1 MFNSP
6 VSVLAESGLLRAF
19 SKPFLRSN
27 RSRRLLLALSCA
39 LLSLPTAQA
48 AITVSKNITS
58 GYTGT
63 PYPGDTTA
71 FTLTLSNDNSGSAVT
86 GVSFTDNMAA
96 AGIYVVR
103 AVSDSCGGTLTAVPG
118 SQQISLTGGVI
129 PVAPS
134 ASVSGTCSVV
144 FEVNATTVG
153 ERVNTVG
160 VGAVTGND
168 GNAVANTSPAQQ
180 SFTVLP
186 LSSLTTSVLFS
197 PDSVVQFDQVST
209 LRIRVNNPNS
219 VAAVPLNSTSFTLPA
234 GVAVAATPNAS
245 VTCTGTDAV
254 NDGVFSP
261 AAGATGALTMTG
273 GTAGRSGRCDVLVDV
288 IGTDAGVNGS
298 NSVTLTM
305 NGSDVSNARG
315 LAVSGSSDSLTIV
328 SPLRVGKSFSPAS
341 MRSGQDG
348 SLVITLYNDGS
359 VALNGVGFTDDPIGT
374 PAGGSGG
381 TLTIAS
387 GATTTCSGGTLTA
400 VAGSSGIQLSGA
412 SIPAS
417 SSCTVTVPFTAT
429 LDIASVSKV
438 FNNTIAAGDVG
449 NSRSVTSRPASASV
463 TVHGQIE
470 VAKSQSPS
478 NPAAG
483 GIVVYSVALRN
494 YSGSALTGV
503 RFIDTLPSG
512 VTVVPTV
519 SPTMSGAG
527 CSGSLANDYSNTSV
541 PAFTLDLAAGSGGS
555 PSLCTV
561 SFTAQVAYGTAQ
573 GQSRVNSI
581 AAGTVCENNG
591 AGPICNPSA
600 SNNVTLTVNHTAT
613 VAKSFSVTSL
623 PEGGVSELTITLT
636 NNTQNPL
643 TSVQV
648 TDNLP
653 AGMLVDSSAI
663 ASTTCVGGSVTATPN
678 QDQVSLS
685 GATIPARASGGTGS
699 SGSCVVK
706 VNVTG
711 AAGNYTNTIPASTL
725 AATQQLPDGTLQPA
739 TYGQAASASITFRSA
754 LSAAKSFLPVTVQSG
769 GQSRVSIRLRNTETT
784 GTLYNVSLSDNLPS
798 GLTVS
803 NPANAYSTCDGPLTI
818 TATPGAGVVQLSGAT
833 LPPSSECDLVF
844 MVDSSGSGPWVNTIP
859 IGGITADGGVR
870 NTAALS
876 ATLQS
881 ASGSVVVTQ
890 TISPNTIDSPGESS
904 RLTITLL
911 NNGGLDLSGLSFT
924 NHFTDTGLSSG
935 TLTGLRLSANPNATT
950 TCPGGVIS
958 ATSNGTSIG
967 LSGASLA
974 GGTGATCTVSAN
986 VTTLTTGTVQNFI
999 PVGAVST
1006 AEGVAN
1012 ADGSTASLAALGR
1025 IGVEKSFSPSTV
1037 APGQRARLTLRFINP
1052 LTLPLANISVTDDL
1066 PTNMT
1071 VPAGANPVITCAGG
1085 SITTPTAS
1093 QVVVSGGTLGAASG
1107 GVSTSCVAEIDVVVS
1122 AEGSYTNVI
1131 NAGEVTA
1138 SSGGTSVSN
1147 PPPGASATLEARTNV
1162 SIAKAF
1168 SPSTV
1173 RPGENT
1179 RLTITLSNPNA
1190 VALHGATLTD
1200 NLPSGLTVAL
1210 TPNASTTCGGTVNA
1224 VSSATSVSLA
1234 GATIPATG
1242 TCQVQVDAVSNVSGV
1257 YTNTIPANALS
1268 TDEGVRNED
1277 PASAQVIVS
1286 VPPVVT
1292 KQFSPASMPSGGT
1305 STLSI
1310 FLGNENASTLTLSKV
1325 FQDVLPTAPGSLVIA
1340 SPNGLSS
1347 TCTGT
1352 VTATAGS
1359 GQVSLASGAQIPAGG
1374 CQISVNVTGTIE
1386 GSYNNYIPA
1395 SALSTNLG
1403 DNRDPAAATLEISPL
1418 GYVSGRVFLDKNV
1431 TPNGLFDGSDTGL
1444 AGVTV
1449 TLSGV
1454 ETVGGAVISRTT
1466 TSDALGNYAF
1476 TGLNAG
1482 TYTVTQPVQPT
1493 GTLNGITTAGTV
1505 SGGGGGSPG
1514 TATPVTTAT
1523 SAIANIIL
1531 NESGGSVA
1539 SSPNNNFAEVPTST
1553 ISGSV
1558 FLDQNNNGVQNGA
1571 DAGISA
1577 QTIRL
1582 TGTDNN
1588 GNAVT
1593 VDTTTDASG
1602 NYTFSGLAPGS
1613 YTVTQLAQP
1622 ADTANG
1628 QTVPGA
1634 VGNGG
1639 SAGSATA
1646 PTTVPSQI
1654 AGIVLPP
1661 ATVSAANNFAELPNG
1676 RSIRGQVFLDYAG
1689 NGAVDGSD
1697 YGIGAQVINLSG
1709 TDASGNPVTR
1719 TTTSL
1724 ADGSFEFS
1732 GLPEGTYTIDQPAQ
1746 PPSTTNV
1753 TPVVGSAGGVASNNP
1768 TGGVSSRI
1776 SGIAMTG
1783 TTMVSGGN
1791 LFPEMPGAA
1800 PDLAISKT
1808 HTPATFAAG
1817 GTTGYYTLVPSNV
1830 GSVATSGL
1838 ITVVDTLP
1846 AGITPVALPTTGAW
1860 SCSAA
1865 GQIVT
1870 CTSSNVIAA
1879 ASVGDSIVLRV
1890 AVASGLAGQILTN
1903 QAVISGG
1910 GEPAGFEGNNT
1921 ASDPTPIADAA
1932 SVAGKVWRDLNHDRV
1947 LDSGEPLAEGW
1958 IVELLLSGVQVGT
1971 TTTAADGSYSFTGL
1985 APGPDY
1991 QIRFREPTTGVT
2003 FGRPVPNER
2012 GLSYSNGTWDASANP
2027 GGASNVDGTLSG
2039 LTLASGTNTVEQSL
2053 PLDPQGVVYD
2063 AVTRQPVQGA
2073 VVTLSGPGGFDPALH
2088 VLGGSATQTTGADGI
2103 YQFLLLAGAPAGN
2116 YSLSV
2121 TVPPGYVPGT
2131 STLIPAC
2138 TNVPSVGAA
2147 PAPALV
2153 VVSNTAPAAGTAPHD
2168 PVACEASISATATT
2182 TQYYL
2187 GFVLTP
2193 GTSANVLNNHIPLD
2207 PILGGAIRITKTTP
2221 LVSVSKGGLVPYT
2234 ITATNTLSAALGN
2247 IDVVDQVPPGF
2258 KYRSGSASVRHGGSS
2273 AFVAAEPV
2281 ANGRA
2286 LNWAA
2291 QSFAAG
2297 ETKTYRLV
2305 LVIGAGVGEG
2315 EYTNLAW
2322 ALNNIVSERVSNIG
2336 SAVVRVIPDPVFD
2349 CSDIIGKVFD
2359 DKNANGYQ
2367 DDGEPGIPNVRVVTA
2382 RGLLV
2387 TADAEG
2393 RFHVTCADIPQQD
2406 RGSNFVMKLDER
2418 TLPSGYRL
2426 TTENPRDVRT
2436 TRGKM
2441 VKLNFGAT
2449 VHKVF
2454 RIEVDARAFTANDS
2468 LAPEWVGQLRA
2479 LVPQLA
2485 LQPAVARLA
2494 YRLGDAAEADL
2505 AEQRLAAMGAQLK
2518 DFYQQAEETD
2528 DKDGESDRPP
2538 LMVETEIIGASVRSQ
2553 GAQQ

>member
-6 VSVLAESGLLRAF
+6 VSVLAESGLVRAF

-71 FTLTLSNDNSGSAVT
+71 FTLTLSNDNSGSPVT
-86 GVSFTDNMAA
+86 DVSFTDDMSAA
-96 AGIYVVR
+96 AIKVVR
-103 AVSDSCGGTLTAVPG
+103 AVSNDCGGTLIAGVG
-118 SQQISLTGGVI
+118 SQQVSLTGGVI
-129 PVAPS
+129 PVAPG
-134 ASVSGTCSVV
+134 ASVSGTCSIV

-160 VGAVTGND
+160 VGAVTGSD
-168 GNAVANTSPAQQ
+168 GSAVANTSPAQQ

-219 VAAVPLNSTSFTLPA
+219 AAAVPLNSTSFTLPA

-245 VTCTGTDAV
+245 VTCTGTGAV

-261 AAGATGALTMTG
+261 TAGASGSLTMSGGTAGQSGHCEVLVDVVGTDAGATG
-273 GTAGRSGRCDVLVDV
+273 
-288 IGTDAGVNGS
+288 S
-298 NSVTLTM
+298 NTVTLTM

-328 SPLRVGKSFSPAS
+328 SPLRVAKSFSPAS

-359 VALNGVGFTDDPIGT
+359 VALNGVAFTDDPIGT

-381 TLTIAS
+381 TLTVAS
-387 GATTTCSGGTLTA
+387 GATTTCGGTLTA

-412 SIPAS
+412 SIPAL
-417 SSCTVTVPFTAT
+417 SSCTVTVPFAAT
-429 LDIASVSKV
+429 LDTASVSKV

-449 NSRSVTSRPASASV
+449 NSRSVTNRPASASV

-483 GIVVYSVALRN
+483 GIVVYSVTLSN
-494 YSGSALTGV
+494 YSGGALAGV

-527 CSGSLANDYSNTSV
+527 CSGALAHDYTDASR

-561 SFTAQVAYGTAQ
+561 SFTAQVAHGTAQ
-573 GQSRVNSI
+573 GQSRVNGI
-581 AAGTVCENNG
+581 AAGAVCENNG

-623 PEGGVSELTITLT
+623 PEGGVSKLTITLS
-636 NNTQNPL
+636 NNSQNPL

-653 AGMLVDSSAI
+653 AGMLVASPAN

-678 QDQVSLS
+678 QDQISLS
-685 GATIPARASGGTGS
+685 GATIPARASGGTGTA
-699 SGSCVVK
+699 GSCAID

-725 AATQQLPDGTLQPA
+725 AATQQLPDGSQQPA
-739 TYGQAASASITFRSA
+739 TYDLAASASITFRSA
-754 LSAAKSFLPVTVQSG
+754 LSATKHFLPSTVQPG

-784 GTLYNVSLSDNLPS
+784 GTLYKVSLSDDLPS

-803 NPANAYSTCDGPLTI
+803 NPANAYSTCDGALTI

-890 TISPNTIDSPGESS
+890 TISPNTIDSPGEAA
-904 RLTITLL
+904 RLTITVL
-911 NNGGLDLSGLSFT
+911 NNGALDLSGLSLT

-935 TLTGLRLSANPNATT
+935 TLTGLRIAANPNATT
-950 TCPGGVIS
+950 TCPGGVVT
-958 ATSNGTSIG
+958 ANSNETSIG
-967 LSGASLA
+967 LSGVSMA
-974 GGTGATCTVSAN
+974 GGTSASCTVSVD

-999 PVGAVST
+999 PIGAVST
-1006 AEGVAN
+1006 AEGVTN
-1012 ADGSTASLAALGR
+1012 ADASTASLAALGR
-1025 IGVEKSFSPSTV
+1025 IGVEKSFSPATI

-1052 LTLPLANISVTDDL
+1052 LALPLANIRVIDDL
-1066 PTNMT
+1066 PAGMT
-1071 VPAGANPVITCAGG
+1071 VPAGADPVITCAGG
-1085 SITTPTAS
+1085 SITTPTAD

-1131 NAGEVTA
+1131 NPGDVTA
-1138 SSGGTSVSN
+1138 SAGGSSVSN
-1147 PPPGASATLEARTNV
+1147 PPPGARATLEARTSA
-1162 SIAKAF
+1162 SITKTF
-1168 SPSTV
+1168 IPDTV

-1210 TPNASTTCGGTVNA
+1210 TPNASTTCGGTVSA
-1224 VSSATSVSLA
+1224 VSSATSVALA

-1242 TCQVQVDAVSNVSGV
+1242 SCQVQVDAVSNVPGV
-1257 YTNTIPANALS
+1257 YTNTIPANALN
-1268 TDEGVRNED
+1268 TEEGVRNED
-1277 PASAQVIVS
+1277 PASAQVTVS

-1292 KQFSPASMPSGGT
+1292 KQFSPASIPSGAT

-1310 FLGNENASTLTLSKV
+1310 FLGNENASALTLSKV
-1325 FQDVLPTAPGSLVIA
+1325 FQDDLPTAPGSLVIA

-1352 VTATAGS
+1352 VTAAAGS

-1374 CQISVNVTGTIE
+1374 CRISVNVTGTVE

-1444 AGVTV
+1444 AGVTL

-1493 GTLNGITTAGTV
+1493 GTLNGMTTAGTV
-1505 SGGGGGSPG
+1505 SGGGGSPG
-1514 TATPVTTAT
+1514 AATPVTTAT

-1602 NYTFSGLAPGS
+1602 NYTFSGLAPGT
-1613 YTVTQLAQP
+1613 YAVTQLAQP

-1646 PTTVPSQI
+1646 PTTVTSQI

-1732 GLPEGTYTIDQPAQ
+1732 GLPEGTYTIDQPVQ
-1746 PPSTTNV
+1746 PPSTTNG

-1791 LFPEMPGAA
+1791 LFPEVPGAA

-1817 GTTGYYTLVPSNV
+1817 GTSGYYTLVPSNV
-1830 GSVATSGL
+1830 GSVASSGL
-1838 ITVVDTLP
+1838 ITMVDTLP
-1846 AGITPVALPTTGAW
+1846 AGITPVAMPTTGSW
-1860 SCSAA
+1860 TCSAA
-1865 GQIVT
+1865 GQRVT
-1870 CTSSNVIAA
+1870 CTSSTVIAA
-1879 ASVGDSIVLRV
+1879 ATVGDAIVLRV

-1921 ASDPTPIADAA
+1921 ATDPTPIADAA
-1932 SVAGKVWRDLNHDRV
+1932 SVTGKVWRDLNHDRV
-1947 LDSGEPLAEGW
+1947 LDSGEPVAEGW
-1958 IVELLLSGVQVGT
+1958 MVELVLSGVQVGS
-1971 TTTAADGSYSFTGL
+1971 TTTAADGSYGFTGL

-1991 QIRFREPTTGVT
+1991 QIRFREPTTGVV

-2012 GLSYSNGTWDASANP
+2012 GLSFTNGAWDASANP
-2027 GGASNVDGTLSG
+2027 AGASNADGTLSG

-2073 VVTLSGPGGFDPALH
+2073 VVTLTGPGAFDPAIHL
-2088 VLGGSATQTTGADGI
+2088 LGGSATQTTGADGI

-2116 YSLSV
+2116 YTLSV

-2153 VVSNTAPAAGTAPHD
+2153 AVSNTAPAAGTALHD

-2258 KYRSGSASVRHGGSS
+2258 KYRSGSASVRQGGSS

-2479 LVPQLA
+2479 LLPQLA

-2528 DKDGESDRPP
+2528 GKDGESDRPP